1 VIGLTLAPGGVIA
14 WIVIGL
20 LAGAIAGRLTRGR
33 GYGCLFDI
41 VLGLVGAFVGG
52 VIVSAFVNGNKTAGF
67 LGTLGVAILGAVVLL
82 VSVRLIRTII

>member
-41 VLGLVGAFVGG
+41 VVGLVGAFIGG
-52 VIVSAFVNGNKTAGF
+52 MILSAFVDGNKTEGF
-67 LGTLGVAILGAVVLL
+67 LGTLGVAILGALALL
-82 VSVRLIRTII
+82 LSVRLIRSIF